1 MSPDSK
7 FYGRLSIG
15 ANRSSLG
22 HAPMKVILIRAS
34 EQIQKAKHR
43 EDMIITLE
51 MSPSRLPDSTVFDK
65 AAVIEQQLSSSVIT
79 DPDVESPFPGI
90 TVGRVAEVM
99 MTPEYVAYEAI
110 CSPDKRM
117 GLSQPDIDRIT
128 QEYFRVCPDCF
139 EHFPKWI
146 DS

>member
-7 FYGRLSIG
+7 LYGRLTVG

-22 HAPMKVILIRAS
+22 HAPLNVLLVRAS
-34 EQIQKAKHR
+34 QEIQKAKHR
-43 EDMIITLE
+43 EEMIITLE

-65 AAVIEQQLSSSVIT
+65 AAVIEQQLSSSIIT
-79 DPDVESPFPGI
+79 DADAESPFPGI

-99 MTPEYVAYEAI
+99 MSPEYVAYESI
-110 CSPDKRM
+110 CEPEKRM

-128 QEYFRVCPDCF
+128 QEYHNLARDCF
-139 EHFPKWI
+139 QHFPKWI
-146 DS
+146 P